1 MNSMTP
7 KVETVTETSGH
18 TGLATAYVGHAADGI
33 ADSRANSG
41 ADDTHL
47 VGRSYSAADVTAV
60 ICCYT
65 MARWNEL
72 CLAIDSVTL
81 NTTDPP
87 GHVIVVVDHNDEL
100 QACVEGRLAT
110 NSSQMPNV
118 TVLANGEAQGLSGA
132 RNTALA
138 AAESAIV
145 AFLDDDAVAPMD
157 WSRRLAGAFVD
168 NVVVVGGGATPVWS
182 AKEAPDWFPDEFG
195 WVVGCSY
202 VGMPS
207 QPAYVRNVIGCN
219 MAMLREAALRNGGFA
234 GALGRVGADT
244 AGCEETELC
253 IRMSEANGEAAAQS
267 VRFLPDLRVRHHVTH
282 ERETIGYFWRRCV
295 GEGRSKAMV
304 ASRVG
309 ASQATSSERSH
320 LTKVLPAGCLREAKR
335 ALRGDFSGA
344 KRMTMIVVGTVG
356 AAVGF
361 LRVRVAATIGG
372 LLGHRE

>member
-1 MNSMTP
+1 
-7 KVETVTETSGH
+7 
-18 TGLATAYVGHAADGI
+18 
-33 ADSRANSG
+33 
-41 ADDTHL
+41 
-47 VGRSYSAADVTAV
+47 
-60 ICCYT
+60 
-65 MARWNEL
+65 
-72 CLAIDSVTL
+72 
-81 NTTDPP
+81 
-87 GHVIVVVDHNDEL
+87 
-100 QACVEGRLAT
+100 
-110 NSSQMPNV
+110 MP
-118 TVLANGEAQGLSGA
+118 
-132 RNTALA
+132 
-138 AAESAIV
+138 
-145 AFLDDDAVAPMD
+145 
-157 WSRRLAGAFVD
+157 LAGSAPIPGAAWA
-168 NVVVVGGGATPVWS
+168 GGNR
-182 AKEAPDWFPDEFG
+182 
-195 WVVGCSY
+195 C
-202 VGMPS
+202 
-207 QPAYVRNVIGCN
+207 
-219 MAMLREAALRNGGFA
+219 GFA

-267 VRFLPDLRVRHHVTH
+267 VRFLPDLRVHHHVTH

-361 LRVRVAATIGG
+361 LRVRDAGTIGG